1 MLSKDIFIKI
11 INACEKENKLLNS
24 LGDILNINPE
34 SNLYNF
40 LDAVTNALSEDLE
53 SEINNNTWKEF
64 NLDNHC
70 YLYDWMYDY
79 DFGKN
84 YNGNYLIKID
94 DIEYKPENAGELY
107 EIFKMLSEIK

>member
-1 MLSKDIFIKI
+1 MISKDTFIKI
-11 INACEKENKLLNS
+11 INACEKENKLLDS

-40 LDAVTNALSEDLE
+40 LDAITNALADDLE
-53 SEINNNTWKEF
+53 NEISQAI
-64 NLDNHC
+64 
-70 YLYDWMYDY
+70 LYEWMYDY

-84 YNGNYLIKID
+84 YNESYLIKID

-107 EIFKMLSEIK
+107 EVFKKLIEV